1 MYTRAETLD
10 GTHLGSVRHG
20 EYEPFLPAEEAD
32 DEETDG
38 EADDGAADGANDET
52 PRGRSSRRP
61 EHGSRVG
68 AAVRARDDRR
78 ERAVATGFCWRR
90 PYGRPMSDTL
100 PDRAVRAFEAHEAF
114 ERDGDGFAVTTTTF
128 DGRVTA
134 EPTDEAPYYT
144 LTVRAPTLQA
154 ATADEVGEAL
164 VEGWFDT
171 YELRLEDAPTAVR
184 GDLKL
189 DEQRVVAEGDEAVAV
204 FGFEQES
211 ADRAPDVV
219 KAVAEYVEGTYMEG
233 IVPGYDY
240 VPPVSKMLSQ
250 ARQSGGDGGGGGPMP
265 L

>member
-1 MYTRAETLD
+1 
-10 GTHLGSVRHG
+10 
-20 EYEPFLPAEEAD
+20 
-32 DEETDG
+32 
-38 EADDGAADGANDET
+38 
-52 PRGRSSRRP
+52 
-61 EHGSRVG
+61 
-68 AAVRARDDRR
+68 
-78 ERAVATGFCWRR
+78 
-90 PYGRPMSDTL
+90 MSDTL
-100 PDRAVRAFEAHEAF
+100 PEQAVRAFETHDAF

-128 DGRVTA
+128 VGRVTA
-134 EPTDEAPYYT
+134 EPTDDPSIHYT
-144 LTVRAPTLQA
+144 LEVRAPTLQA

-184 GDLKL
+184 GNLEL

-204 FGFEQES
+204 FGFEQEN

>member
-1 MYTRAETLD
+1 
-10 GTHLGSVRHG
+10 
-20 EYEPFLPAEEAD
+20 
-32 DEETDG
+32 
-38 EADDGAADGANDET
+38 
-52 PRGRSSRRP
+52 
-61 EHGSRVG
+61 
-68 AAVRARDDRR
+68 
-78 ERAVATGFCWRR
+78 
-90 PYGRPMSDTL
+90 MSDTL
-100 PDRAVRAFEAHEAF
+100 PDRAVHAFEAHDAF
-114 ERDGDGFAVTTTTF
+114 ERDSDGFAVTTTTF

-134 EPTDEAPYYT
+134 EPIDDPAIYYT
-144 LTVRAPTLQA
+144 LAVRAPTLQA

-171 YELRLEDAPTAVR
+171 YELRLEDAPKAVR
-184 GDLKL
+184 GDLEL

-233 IVPGYDY
+233 IVPGYEY
-240 VPPVSKMLSQ
+240 VPPVSEMLSR

>member
-1 MYTRAETLD
+1 MT
-10 GTHLGSVRHG
+10 
-20 EYEPFLPAEEAD
+20 
-32 DEETDG
+32 
-38 EADDGAADGANDET
+38 
-52 PRGRSSRRP
+52 
-61 EHGSRVG
+61 
-68 AAVRARDDRR
+68 
-78 ERAVATGFCWRR
+78 
-90 PYGRPMSDTL
+90 DTL

-114 ERDGDGFAVTTTTF
+114 ERDDDGFAVTTTTF

-134 EPTDEAPYYT
+134 EPTDGAPYYT
-144 LTVRAPTLQA
+144 LAVRAPTLQA

-184 GDLKL
+184 GDLEL

-204 FGFEQES
+204 FGFEQEN

-240 VPPVSKMLSQ
+240 VPPVSEMLSR
-250 ARQSGGDGGGGGPMP
+250 ARQSGGDGGGGCPMP